1 MVTFGE
7 MTALAGEHLTD
18 LKRAIHAPDIG
29 HQAARPAVR
38 AELAQLSHVLVR
50 YHDQIATGFGV
61 PHSQDHGVRDAAR
74 RASALI
80 SHAERLLGP
89 RSTTET
95 PESVLAEKIRCVSIA
110 LGCGLDLLA
119 SHAPTTLAEPTS
131 ADAPT
136 IAATDTARSLLHQLS
151 DHIAAVAHLAKHTG
165 DPSSTASQ
173 PLLTAAV
180 LSRVFGTNERPPINP
195 VPLHR
200 TPERIPPKVGE
211 NLTEA
216 IAGIGASIQR
226 LRAPTATGSIATW
239 RYLARAAAIICD
251 LNSKTI
257 LHLTRRMDEL
267 GEDDHIANL
276 RQVTR
281 SARRTSGR
289 WKAII
294 RRWDTYDSFGHPAAG
309 LATDASDLIIRLG
322 RLIHTDPAWT
332 PSPRASYQ
340 VKPLGQFAVTTTDAA
355 RIATVA
361 LKAFEGCNIIAAHNR
376 TAINDLA
383 IVGVLQR
390 QQQRPT
396 FSPRV
401 PASIRRLLD
410 LYESAEAQGIE
421 TITTLGRAIEALS
434 AHNPDHTDEAR
445 LIIRRSTTKATS
457 TQSMLAAAG
466 FPKAVGDCLTES
478 RPKVQR
484 ASSTEREGNTRRSP
498 TP

>member
-1 MVTFGE
+1 

-18 LKRAIHAPDIG
+18 LKRAFHAPDIG
-29 HQAARPAVR
+29 HQAARPSVR

-61 PHSQDHGVRDAAR
+61 PHTQDHGVRDAAR

-80 SHAERLLGP
+80 NQAEQLLGP

-119 SHAPTTLAEPTS
+119 SHAPTTLTEPAS

-151 DHIAAVAHLAKHTG
+151 DHTAAVAHLAKHTG
-165 DPSSTASQ
+165 GPSSTASR

-180 LSRVFGTNERPPINP
+180 LSRVFGENERPPINP

-216 IAGIGASIQR
+216 IVGIDASIRR
-226 LRAPTATGSIATW
+226 LQNPTTPGSIATW

-257 LHLTRRMDEL
+257 LHLTRRMEEL
-267 GEDDHIANL
+267 SEDHHIANL
-276 RQVTR
+276 KQVTH

-322 RLIHTDPAWT
+322 RLIHTDAAWT

-340 VKPLGQFAVTTTDAA
+340 VKPPDQLAPATTDAA

-361 LKAFEGCNIIAAHNR
+361 LKAFEACNIIAAHHR

-383 IVGVLQR
+383 VIGVLQR

-401 PASIRRLLD
+401 PASIRQLLG
-410 LYESAEAQGIE
+410 LYEATETQGIE
-421 TITTLGRAIEALS
+421 TITALGRAIEALS
-434 AHNPDHTDEAR
+434 THTPSHTDEAR
-445 LIIRRSTTKATS
+445 LIIRRSTAKSAT
-457 TQSMLAAAG
+457 TQGALAAAG
-466 FPKAVGDCLTES
+466 FPKPIGDCLAES
-478 RPKVQR
+478 RPQVQR
-484 ASSTEREGNTRRSP
+484 ASPAGREGNARRPSAP
-498 TP
+498 